1 MFDGVFPLGRNASS
15 GWSVSASM
23 TFVFVLLSKTL
34 HYLCNSL
41 KNTRELFRPVTLR
54 GQKKMIEKLVYFLL
68 ILTFL
73 IKRLYAERFMGQK
86 TYDPKMSVLMQ
97 TFLMSGSLMAHIFFV
112 LGALVCLHDTEW
124 YGTVRCGRPAAFM
137 WLCNPHTI
145 EDHVLYVCMVTHIAR
160 VWINRVR
167 LPVLHVVS

>member
-15 GWSVSASM
+15 GWSVSASI

-97 TFLMSGSLMAHIFFV
+97 TFLMSGSLMAHIFLCWV
-112 LGALVCLHDTEW
+112 L
-124 YGTVRCGRPAAFM
+124 
-137 WLCNPHTI
+137 
-145 EDHVLYVCMVTHIAR
+145 LYVCMIRNGTVRYGAAGQLPSCGCAIPTRSKITSCMYVWSHI
-160 VWINRVR
+160 
-167 LPVLHVVS
+167 